1 MKREGKNMRN
11 QSSPEKLGHLL
22 QKIMKVLH
30 ARGRKTLMEEE
41 LTLPQYY
48 ALSLLSKKGF
58 WKMSDLKEKL
68 FITGAGATRIA
79 DYLVKEGLVKRSRLD
94 QGRRIVNIEITDKGK
109 RVIERV
115 LRQRR
120 DYLASILKKI
130 GQKRKELLIKGLEI
144 FALSLEEDITN
155 SKAKRQ

>member
-1 MKREGKNMRN
+1 MRN

-68 FITGAGATRIA
+68 FITGAGATGIA
-79 DYLVKEGLVKRSRLD
+79 DHLVKKGLAKRSRSD
-94 QGRRIVNIEITDKGK
+94 QDRRIVNIEITD
-109 RVIERV
+109 V
-115 LRQRR
+115 
-120 DYLASILKKI
+120 
-130 GQKRKELLIKGLEI
+130 
-144 FALSLEEDITN
+144 
-155 SKAKRQ
+155 

>member
-1 MKREGKNMRN
+1 MRN

-68 FITGAGATRIA
+68 FITGAGATGIA
-79 DYLVKEGLVKRSRLD
+79 DHLVKKGLAKRSRSD
-94 QGRRIVNIEITDKGK
+94 QDRRIVNIEITDKGK

-144 FALSLEEDITN
+144 FVLSLEEDITN
-155 SKAKRQ
+155 SKVKRQ